1 MTHSRCAAACP
12 GSQPSTCATAPPE
25 QNWSFCTCQRAPNRS
40 PTVARNRRSGAGGLT
55 ASARPGAEFVVWA
68 AVHGLATLL
77 ADGLI
82 RLDSQRAVDREA
94 ERLVRAV
101 LTA

>member
-1 MTHSRCAAACP
+1 
-12 GSQPSTCATAPPE
+12 
-25 QNWSFCTCQRAPNRS
+25 
-40 PTVARNRRSGAGGLT
+40 
-55 ASARPGAEFVVWA
+55 
-68 AVHGLATLL
+68 VHGLATLL